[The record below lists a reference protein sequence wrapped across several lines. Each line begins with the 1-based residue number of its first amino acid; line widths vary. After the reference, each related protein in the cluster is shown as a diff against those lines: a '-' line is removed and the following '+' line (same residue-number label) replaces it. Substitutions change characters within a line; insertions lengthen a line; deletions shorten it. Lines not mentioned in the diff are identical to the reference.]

1 MSELKI
7 RRSTLEI
14 VMLCLSF
21 YEFTCVPHSLFL
33 IIKYS
38 IIAYLLLSHIK
49 ECGKMKKVVAP
60 ILLYGGITFIATLVH
75 QNVLN
80 RQVAAFVYML
90 HILAIYV
97 TIVAFMR
104 CRGVE
109 TLVKLLIK
117 TLLVFALVT
126 DIPMVFINYDFSSPS
141 ESYLIGNKFAVSY
154 LHCFIV
160 ALLFC
165 INNEKKL
172 KKSYFKICR
181 IVFLIFS
188 IMICR
193 LVTCTTGM
201 LIFDFGRND
210 LLSYFDKNKTHSFV
224 TKSCDSDNGRDKFF

>member
-80 RQVAAFVYML
+80 RQGAAFVYML

-165 INNEKKL
+165 INNEKKI
-172 KKSYFKICR
+172 KKI
-181 IVFLIFS
+181 IF
-188 IMICR
+188 
-193 LVTCTTGM
+193 
-201 LIFDFGRND
+201 
-210 LLSYFDKNKTHSFV
+210 
-224 TKSCDSDNGRDKFF
+224 